1 MEIKIFGGMKH
12 YVGEK
17 SKINLEIEGKKK
29 VKEVA
34 EQIGIPEDAI
44 YLAIKNGKSL
54 EKDDYVTN
62 DDNITFM
69 PVIVGG

>member
-1 MEIKIFGGMKH
+1 MKIKIFGGMKH

-17 SKINLEIEGKKK
+17 NKINIEIEGKKK
-29 VKEVA
+29 VKEIA

-44 YLAIKNGKSL
+44 YLAIKDGRSL

-62 DDNITFM
+62 EDNITFM